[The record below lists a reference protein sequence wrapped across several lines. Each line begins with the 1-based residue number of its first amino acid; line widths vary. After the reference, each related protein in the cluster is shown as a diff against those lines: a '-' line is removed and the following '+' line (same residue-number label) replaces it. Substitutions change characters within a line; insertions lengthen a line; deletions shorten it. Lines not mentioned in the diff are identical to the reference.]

1 MIFTSDKQQF
11 APEELRTAF
20 ADLVQEVIDSRD
32 PAEGAE
38 SQYTLWRYPPVGD
51 PRYSCAKGRLIS
63 HR

>member
-38 SQYTLWRYPPVGD
+38 LLYDDEPEQLSFNF
-51 PRYSCAKGRLIS
+51 SIS
-63 HR
+63 K